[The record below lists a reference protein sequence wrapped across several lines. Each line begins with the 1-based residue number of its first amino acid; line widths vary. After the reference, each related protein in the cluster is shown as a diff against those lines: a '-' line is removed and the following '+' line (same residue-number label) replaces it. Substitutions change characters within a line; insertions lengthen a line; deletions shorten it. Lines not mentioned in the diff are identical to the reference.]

1 MKLRGHVDEISRSL
15 IEGWVID
22 LDQPDE
28 SVAVSVYI
36 NGVHHG
42 LCRKGQPRADLVLPD
57 GQAVSKNCGFWFEF
71 APPLSPFV
79 EQRIEVRET
88 WSGEKLDNGMRVMP
102 RPELPERTDD
112 GIVPVLLTS
121 TGRAGTTLL
130 MSEFARHPLLVVGDH
145 IPYEIKQIAY
155 YAAAFAALAT
165 DADRERSTTPET
177 MRAPEAGL
185 IIGGNPYNMGG
196 LYGLG
201 AAPDT
206 LATFYERTVPSGYA
220 ELFRGF
226 IIDFYRTLAHGQG
239 KPEAAFF
246 CEKGDISEAA
256 ILGARLFFPAVKDI
270 ILVRDP
276 RDLLCSTIA
285 FWKHRPDRAMQLLTE
300 QLPRLLRLAR
310 RDGRNTIVIRY
321 EDLVRDAVNTRRA
334 LSEFLDL
341 DLTLAGVPEVIPDSH
356 RTSSDP
362 AASIGRWREELSRDQ
377 ADACRAAF
385 GAFMREFGYETDS
398 GGRARKGKAAARG
411 RIAPD
416 RPVSDRPVSD
426 RPVPDRPVPDRP
438 VPDRPVS
445 DRPVPDRAAPDQI
458 VVAEGQLAV
467 NAFSPNTFEEIEDGT
482 PALRI
487 FSSRFGGDGNGAP
500 FTRKGWAAPERGF
513 VWSGACENTLVLPA
527 LRSRGEHRLYMI
539 LRPFTHGTELPSQRV
554 TVLLN
559 GKLEAATKIRDISV
573 VSVPVPRAVTG
584 SDEPIT
590 LTLRLPDA
598 ARPSSINGGDDRRLL
613 GVALYA
619 LKIMRIEQLQAGA
632 DAKAAPADDARLQ
645 AALEATLR
653 EALGQPGL
661 RYHART
667 ILRDLRG
674 FDAAVF
680 VRLILALEAKFG
692 VMVDDAEVDQI
703 VALGD
708 IARILR
714 GKPGDQALSAQAMSA

>member
-1 MKLRGHVDEISRSL
+1 MKLLGHVDEISRSL
-15 IEGWVID
+15 IEGWVMD
-22 LDQPDE
+22 VDRPDY
-28 SVAVSVYI
+28 SVPVSVYI

-42 LCRKGQPRADLVLPD
+42 MCRKGQPRADLVLAD
-57 GQAVSKNCGFWFEF
+57 GQAVSKNCGFWFQF
-71 APPLSPFV
+71 APPLSPFI

-102 RPELPERTDD
+102 RPELPERTDA

-130 MSEFARHPLLVVGDH
+130 MSEFARHPKLVVGDH
-145 IPYEIKQIAY
+145 VPYEIKQIAY

-185 IIGGNPYNMGG
+185 IIGSNPYNMSG

-206 LATFYERTVPSGYA
+206 LAAYYERAVPSGYA

-239 KPEAAFF
+239 KTEAAFF

-285 FWKHRPDRAMQLLTE
+285 FWKHRPDRAMELLTE

-310 RDGRNTIVIRY
+310 RDGRNTIIIRY

-341 DLTLAGVPEVIPDSH
+341 DLTLAVEPEVIPDNH

-385 GAFMREFGYETDS
+385 GSFMREFGYDADT

-416 RPVSDRPVSD
+416 RPVLDRALSDRA
-426 RPVPDRPVPDRP
+426 VPDR
-438 VPDRPVS
+438 
-445 DRPVPDRAAPDQI
+445 I
-458 VVAEGQLAV
+458 VVAQGQLAV
-467 NAFSPNTFEEIEDGT
+467 NAFSPNSFEETEDGT

-500 FTRKGWAAPERGF
+500 FTSKGWAAPERGF
-513 VWSGACENTLVLPA
+513 VWSGARENTLVLPA

-539 LRPFTHGTELPSQRV
+539 LRPFTHGTELPGQRV

-573 VSVPVPRAVTG
+573 VSVPVPRAVAG

-598 ARPSSINGGDDRRLL
+598 ARPSAVNGGDDRRLL

-619 LKIMRIEQLQAGA
+619 LKIMRIEQLQDGHGS
-632 DAKAAPADDARLQ
+632 AKAASADDARLQ

-667 ILRDLRG
+667 TLRDLRG
-674 FDAAVF
+674 FDAAGF

-692 VMVDDAEVDQI
+692 VILNDAEVDQI

-708 IARILR
+708 IGRILR
-714 GKPGDQALSAQAMSA
+714 GKLGDQALSAEALPA

>member
-1 MKLRGHVDEISRSL
+1 MKLLGHVDEISRSL
-15 IEGWVID
+15 IEGWVMD
-22 LDQPDE
+22 VDQPDH

-42 LCRKGQPRADLVLPD
+42 LCRKGQPRADLVLSD

-71 APPLSPFV
+71 APPLSPFI

-88 WSGEKLDNGMRVMP
+88 WSGERLDNGMRVMP
-102 RPELPERTDD
+102 RPELPERTDA

-130 MSEFARHPLLVVGDH
+130 MSEFARHPKLVVGDH
-145 IPYEIKQIAY
+145 VPYEIKQIAY

-185 IIGGNPYNMGG
+185 IIGSNPYNMSG

-206 LATFYERTVPSGYA
+206 LAAYYERAVPSGYA

-226 IIDFYRTLAHGQG
+226 IIDFYRTLARGQG
-239 KPEAAFF
+239 KPEAEFF
-246 CEKGDISEAA
+246 CEKGDISEPA
-256 ILGARLFFPAVKDI
+256 IQGARLFFPAVKDI

-285 FWKHRPDRAMQLLTE
+285 FWKHRPDRAMELLTE

-310 RDGRNTIVIRY
+310 RDGRNTIIIRY

-341 DLTLAGVPEVIPDSH
+341 DLTLAVEPEVIPDSH

-362 AASIGRWREELSRDQ
+362 AASIGRWREELSSDQ

-385 GAFMREFGYETDS
+385 GSFMREFGYETDT
-398 GGRARKGKAAARG
+398 GGRARKGKAAATG

-416 RPVSDRPVSD
+416 RPQLDRLQSDRAVSDRPVSD
-426 RPVPDRPVPDRP
+426 RAVAARVTPN
-438 VPDRPVS
+438 
-445 DRPVPDRAAPDQI
+445 RATPGQI

-467 NAFSPNTFEEIEDGT
+467 NAFSPNTFEETEDGT

-500 FTRKGWAAPERGF
+500 FTSKGWAAPERGF
-513 VWSGACENTLVLPA
+513 VWSGARESTLVLPA

-559 GKLEAATKIRDISV
+559 GKLEAATKIRDVSV
-573 VSVPVPRAVTG
+573 VSVPVPRALAG

-598 ARPSSINGGDDRRLL
+598 ARPSAVNGGDDRRLL

-619 LKIMRIEQLQAGA
+619 LKIMRIEQLQDGHGS
-632 DAKAAPADDARLQ
+632 AKAASADDARLQ

-667 ILRDLRG
+667 ALRDLRG
-674 FDAAVF
+674 FDAAGF

-692 VMVDDAEVDQI
+692 VVLNDAEVDQI

-714 GKPGDQALSAQAMSA
+714 GRLGDQALSAQALPA

>member
-1 MKLRGHVDEISRSL
+1 
-15 IEGWVID
+15 
-22 LDQPDE
+22 
-28 SVAVSVYI
+28 
-36 NGVHHG
+36 
-42 LCRKGQPRADLVLPD
+42 
-57 GQAVSKNCGFWFEF
+57 
-71 APPLSPFV
+71 
-79 EQRIEVRET
+79 
-88 WSGEKLDNGMRVMP
+88 
-102 RPELPERTDD
+102 
-112 GIVPVLLTS
+112 
-121 TGRAGTTLL
+121 
-130 MSEFARHPLLVVGDH
+130 
-145 IPYEIKQIAY
+145 
-155 YAAAFAALAT
+155 
-165 DADRERSTTPET
+165 
-177 MRAPEAGL
+177 
-185 IIGGNPYNMGG
+185 
-196 LYGLG
+196 
-201 AAPDT
+201 
-206 LATFYERTVPSGYA
+206 
-220 ELFRGF
+220 
-226 IIDFYRTLAHGQG
+226 
-239 KPEAAFF
+239 
-246 CEKGDISEAA
+246 
-256 ILGARLFFPAVKDI
+256 VKDI

-285 FWKHRPDRAMQLLTE
+285 FWKHRPDRAMELLTE

-310 RDGRNTIVIRY
+310 RDGRNTIIIRY

-341 DLTLAGVPEVIPDSH
+341 DLTLAVEPEVIPDSH

-385 GAFMREFGYETDS
+385 GSFMREFGYDADT

-416 RPVSDRPVSD
+416 RPVLDRALSDRA
-426 RPVPDRPVPDRP
+426 VPDR
-438 VPDRPVS
+438 
-445 DRPVPDRAAPDQI
+445 I
-458 VVAEGQLAV
+458 VVAQGQLAV
-467 NAFSPNTFEEIEDGT
+467 NAFSPNSFEETEDGT

-500 FTRKGWAAPERGF
+500 FTSKGWAAPERGF
-513 VWSGACENTLVLPA
+513 VWSGARENTLVLPA

-539 LRPFTHGTELPSQRV
+539 LRPFTHGTELPGQRV

-573 VSVPVPRAVTG
+573 VSVPVPRAVAG

-598 ARPSSINGGDDRRLL
+598 ARPSAVNGGDDRRLL

-619 LKIMRIEQLQAGA
+619 LKIMRIEQLQDGHGS
-632 DAKAAPADDARLQ
+632 AKAASADDARLQ

-667 ILRDLRG
+667 TLRDLRG
-674 FDAAVF
+674 FDAAGF

-692 VMVDDAEVDQI
+692 VILNDAEVDQI

-714 GKPGDQALSAQAMSA
+714 ARLGDQALSAQALPA